1 MQIHE
6 TAKRLK
12 ERGHTVDIQ
21 NSDKPN
27 IKDADIVH
35 IFNCRVYNSFK
46 QQFLEC
52 KRHNKPIVVSPIWI
66 SINRAL
72 WGSRGSFA
80 ILQKG
85 IRVAMGIRSDLNML
99 KERRLKVDIE
109 ENVCR

>member
-35 IFNCRVYNSFK
+35 IFNSVYHLNSNFW
-46 QQFLEC
+46 
-52 KRHNKPIVVSPIWI
+52 N
-66 SINRAL
+66 A
-72 WGSRGSFA
+72 
-80 ILQKG
+80 KG
-85 IRVAMGIRSDLNML
+85 IINQL
-99 KERRLKVDIE
+99 
-109 ENVCR
+109 